1 MSKRSILFL
10 FVLAFIIIFPVISA
24 ADDFALPPPP
34 DANEAMV
41 PPPPGA
47 GGSDTLPPP
56 PGGDS
61 AAVSSDSAL
70 PPPPGGDTAAAS
82 TDNSMPPPPAESA
95 AAAPAQ
101 EESQAPA
108 EEPVKVV
115 KSKKSG
121 HKVAAGT
128 SRYSV
133 HKGDSLW
140 RISGKD
146 SVYGDSFKW
155 PLLFK
160 ANRPNIDDPD
170 LIYPRQALKVSKRFT
185 QEEETDAV
193 EKAKETPPFQP
204 HSEPR
209 KKLPIK
215 Y

>member
-56 PGGDS
+56 PWGDS